1 MSAKAEAKH
10 HREKKTNPHCSL
22 KGRAVRISCCLW
34 RGLSLVEDNQSCDDA
49 WHPSANGEDENNE
62 Y

>member
-22 KGRAVRISCCLW
+22 FDVAMRIIIGVLQFC
-34 RGLSLVEDNQSCDDA
+34 
-49 WHPSANGEDENNE
+49 
-62 Y
+62 